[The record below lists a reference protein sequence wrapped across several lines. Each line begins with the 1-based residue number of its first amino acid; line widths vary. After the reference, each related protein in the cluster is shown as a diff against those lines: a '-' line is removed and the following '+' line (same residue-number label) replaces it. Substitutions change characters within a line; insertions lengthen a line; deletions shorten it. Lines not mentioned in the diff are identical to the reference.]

1 MKKKFNVSFI
11 ISIPERNNIL
21 SSFEEAHE
29 EDVRDIIEDILYD
42 VDDFKLENLVVK
54 EKS

>member
-11 ISIPERNNIL
+11 INIPEKNNIL

-29 EDVRDIIEDILYD
+29 DDVRDIIEDILYD
-42 VDDFKLENLVVK
+42 VDDFKLENITVK
-54 EKS
+54 ER

>member
-11 ISIPERNNIL
+11 IIIPEKNNIL

-29 EDVRDIIEDILYD
+29 DDVRDIIEDILYD
-42 VDDFKLENLVVK
+42 VDDFKLENITVK
-54 EKS
+54 ER